1 MNHRER
7 RGVGVVTV
15 RVRVSVGD
23 VDAMVKMVML
33 VMMMMIDDMM
43 RNPRTRSD
51 ARINT
56 RSRETFS
63 LYLPLSLSRS
73 VLRCSPFRNK
83 CHRKREEREREM
95 RGLICEGVESGSFQM
110 DFKRKARRADDDEG
124 ERDEMFL
131 LVSRYY

>member
-33 VMMMMIDDMM
+33 VVMMIGHDEKPENEI
-43 RNPRTRSD
+43 RRENKY
-51 ARINT
+51 T

-63 LYLPLSLSRS
+63 LRISLSLVSK
-73 VLRCSPFRNK
+73 CS
-83 CHRKREEREREM
+83 
-95 RGLICEGVESGSFQM
+95 QM
-110 DFKRKARRADDDEG
+110 LS
-124 ERDEMFL
+124 L
-131 LVSRYY
+131 L

>member
-33 VMMMMIDDMM
+33 VMMMIGHDEKPENEI
-43 RNPRTRSD
+43 RRENKY
-51 ARINT
+51 T

-63 LYLPLSLSRS
+63 LRISLSLVSK
-73 VLRCSPFRNK
+73 CS
-83 CHRKREEREREM
+83 
-95 RGLICEGVESGSFQM
+95 QM
-110 DFKRKARRADDDEG
+110 LS
-124 ERDEMFL
+124 L
-131 LVSRYY
+131 L